1 MLIGITKSLSDKL
14 GDANYYILRTLFG
27 LPKSTSYDSVFL
39 LINTR
44 TLEEWRF
51 FHVLTLLFTSFNGNG
66 LSYFKDFFK
75 LRTVNYNLS
84 DLETQTLSL
93 SKILLIASRPYINSF
108 ASIANHLWNTL
119 PCNICHCALHMVVYS
134 LLFLCNFHY
143 FQ

>member
-27 LPKSTSYDSVFL
+27 LPKSTSYDSVFR

-66 LSYFKDFFK
+66 PSYFKDFFK
-75 LRTVNYNLS
+75 LRTINYNLS
-84 DLETQTLSL
+84 DLETLTLSL
-93 SKILLIASRPYINSF
+93 SKIILIASS
-108 ASIANHLWNTL
+108 
-119 PCNICHCALHMVVYS
+119 ALY
-134 LLFLCNFHY
+134 
-143 FQ
+143 